1 MLDSVPL
8 NAVDIGVL
16 IELLL
21 GGLIGLALGFVRGG
35 LFIASWIGAGVATI
49 FGLPFAQPLASQY
62 IDDRFFA
69 DLAGG
74 VAIFLL
80 ALVTLFLVSSVF
92 GGWVRNSRLNALD
105 RSLGML
111 AGLATSLILL
121 AGAYVVAEN
130 IWPGDKQPS
139 VIQEAKVTPM
149 IRAGA
154 KLLNDLLPKD
164 HKILDADAVGTVT
177 DKTKEAVK
185 KRVFERLVRPDTPKS
200 GDEERHGY
208 DTKERNSLER
218 AIDRLNQS
226 TP

>member
-1 MLDSVPL
+1 MPDTLPL

-21 GGLIGLALGFVRGG
+21 GALVGLALGFVRGG
-35 LFIASWIGAGVATI
+35 LFIASWTGAGVATI
-49 FGLPFAQPLASQY
+49 FGLPVAQPYAWQY

-69 DLAGG
+69 DLTAG
-74 VAIFLL
+74 VAIFLF
-80 ALVTLFLVSSVF
+80 ALVILFLISSVI

-105 RSLGML
+105 RSLGMV
-111 AGLATSLILL
+111 AGLATSVLLL
-121 AGAYVVAEN
+121 AGAYVVTEN
-130 IWPGDKQPS
+130 IWPGNKQPS

-149 IRAGA
+149 IRASA
-154 KLLNDLLPKD
+154 QLLNDLLPKD
-164 HKILDADAVGTVT
+164 LKILGAEAVGTVT
-177 DKTKEAVK
+177 GKTKEAVE

-200 GDEERHGY
+200 GDEERPGY
-208 DTKERNSLER
+208 DTKERNTLER